1 MKKRIASSL
10 TALAL
15 CLSLLPGTAWAATPM
30 LRLCGTDIE
39 TNCYY
44 TIKADGSGVEKVSKV
59 PANQPYL
66 EYAIASGMGTL
77 TAHGSVALTYDG
89 GEGGEG
95 EVLYSGVNLD
105 ITGDDITLTAT
116 GQNDVI
122 DGVSGYPLSLKANNV
137 TLTATGGGHAI
148 GINMRT
154 TITASGKVAIASKDG
169 EAVKGPLTIADSSS
183 VEITDESGKDAFYK
197 TTSIKSS
204 GDVVISSAG
213 AIIDRKEETLN
224 IESGGNVVLRGGKEE
239 TEVDPATAAFPYPSK
254 LTVKAAGN
262 ITIDDKYPMEDYIE
276 EQLTASGTLTLP
288 SVKNVTL
295 NVGEEDGI
303 TSVMMGEGE
312 YQIYTD
318 GSDPAV
324 SGNLAYTNLTIT
336 GTAENMSILV
346 ANIPAS
352 CHITLKDLHIDSSS
366 TPTSFSPLMV
376 TATGKI
382 EIGIEGDV
390 ELIGSTCAVRSSS
403 QAALRG
409 SGNFTAVV
417 RGEATSSGPFPI
429 STISS
434 RGTSGFSIDVAG
446 DVSIRMENDDEN
458 TALFDNSVS
467 DGGTTYPISITGKN
481 VTLAQAG
488 KAPTYENDVA
498 SGGVTISATEK
509 LSNMGVIT
517 QALDFS
523 DEDTAPGTLE
533 TDGYHWDARQKTL
546 TLNNIVLSGKV
557 TLPDDTVTIVT
568 QEESSIGTLTPP
580 ESNGSANP
588 QKTNLTFS
596 GPGKLTIQEPLN
608 ISGGHN
614 LGLTVDAGAQV
625 EALGGITIC
634 ADGGV
639 DGAVTINGTL
649 TAKGDAEGPAL
660 SSGKVVVGSGGTLN
674 VSGEKGG
681 VAANGTSDNIYTGA
695 FTLMEN
701 GTLNAN
707 CKEFVIAVHSGKQD
721 GFNPSVQPNEVIS
734 IPAGYLPQGHDPHL
748 TDNGQS
754 VVIVADGPFTIGKK
768 NVPSTPSGGGGS
780 STSTYAITVEEST
793 HGSVTADR
801 TRASAG
807 STITLTVAPDSGYA
821 LDSLTATDSRGKA
834 VELTNL
840 GDGKYRFTMPSAA
853 VTVGATF
860 AEETRKPCDG
870 GTDCPSR
877 PFSDLDTS
885 QWYHEAVD
893 YVLSNGWMNGYGNRQ
908 FGPEDPLSRAQFAQ
922 ILHNK
927 AGRPVVNYL
936 LWYED
941 VAADAWYT
949 EAIRWATSQRIV
961 DGYGDGRFGPD
972 DSITRE
978 QLAAMLWRYAG
989 RPATSGSLSFADADQ
1004 ASDWALEALAW
1015 ATQVGV
1021 LNGKSGG
1028 ILDPG
1033 GTATRAETA
1042 QMLRNFMSQDR

>member
-1 MKKRIASSL
+1 
-10 TALAL
+10 
-15 CLSLLPGTAWAATPM
+15 
-30 LRLCGTDIE
+30 
-39 TNCYY
+39 
-44 TIKADGSGVEKVSKV
+44 
-59 PANQPYL
+59 
-66 EYAIASGMGTL
+66 
-77 TAHGSVALTYDG
+77 
-89 GEGGEG
+89 
-95 EVLYSGVNLD
+95 
-105 ITGDDITLTAT
+105 
-116 GQNDVI
+116 
-122 DGVSGYPLSLKANNV
+122 
-137 TLTATGGGHAI
+137 
-148 GINMRT
+148 
-154 TITASGKVAIASKDG
+154 
-169 EAVKGPLTIADSSS
+169 
-183 VEITDESGKDAFYK
+183 
-197 TTSIKSS
+197 
-204 GDVVISSAG
+204 
-213 AIIDRKEETLN
+213 
-224 IESGGNVVLRGGKEE
+224 
-239 TEVDPATAAFPYPSK
+239 
-254 LTVKAAGN
+254 
-262 ITIDDKYPMEDYIE
+262 
-276 EQLTASGTLTLP
+276 
-288 SVKNVTL
+288 
-295 NVGEEDGI
+295 
-303 TSVMMGEGE
+303 MMGEGE

-318 GSDPAV
+318 GSAPAV

-336 GTAENMSILV
+336 GTAENVGIVV
-346 ANIPAS
+346 ADIPAS
-352 CHITLKDLHIDSSS
+352 SSITLKDLHIDNSGGQVVLPLLSMTGSS
-366 TPTSFSPLMV
+366 
-376 TATGKI
+376 KI

-403 QAALRG
+403 QATLRG

-417 RGEATSSGPFPI
+417 RGEVQANPYPPI

-446 DVSIRMENDDEN
+446 DVSIRMENDDED
-458 TALFDNSVS
+458 AVLFSTTNPNNPNS
-467 DGGTTYPISITGKN
+467 TIYPITITGKN

-523 DEDTAPGTLE
+523 NEDTDAGTLKI
-533 TDGYHWDARQKTL
+533 DGYHWDARQKTL
-546 TLNNIVLSGKV
+546 TLDNIVLSGKV

-568 QEESSIGTLTPP
+568 QGESSIGTLTPP
-580 ESNGSANP
+580 ENSSGTANP

-596 GPGKLTIQEPLN
+596 GPGKLTIQEYLN
-608 ISGGHN
+608 ISGGNN
-614 LGLTVDAGAQV
+614 LSLTVDTGAQV
-625 EALGGITIC
+625 EALGGITISSS
-634 ADGGV
+634 GSV
-639 DGAVTINGTL
+639 DAVVTVKGTL
-649 TAKGDAEGPAL
+649 TTKGDAVGPAL
-660 SSGKVVVGSGGTLN
+660 SAGKVVVGSGGTLN

-707 CKEFVIAVHSGKQD
+707 CKEFVIAVHSGRQN
-721 GFNPSVQPNEVIS
+721 GFDPPVQPNEVIS

-885 QWYHEAVD
+885 QWYHEA
-893 YVLSNGWMNGYGNRQ
+893 R
-908 FGPEDPLSRAQFAQ
+908 
-922 ILHNK
+922 
-927 AGRPVVNYL
+927 
-936 LWYED
+936 
-941 VAADAWYT
+941 T
-949 EAIRWATSQRIV
+949 
-961 DGYGDGRFGPD
+961 
-972 DSITRE
+972 
-978 QLAAMLWRYAG
+978 
-989 RPATSGSLSFADADQ
+989 
-1004 ASDWALEALAW
+1004 
-1015 ATQVGV
+1015 
-1021 LNGKSGG
+1021 
-1028 ILDPG
+1028 
-1033 GTATRAETA
+1033 
-1042 QMLRNFMSQDR
+1042 